1 MPRHAVA
8 VSQARYRPAR
18 DSVPSIATH
27 AIPECQECVAFAC
40 GADREAH
47 LLLIDTALTGPPR
60 SANAIAERCLSM
72 SRIMNSLKKMRN
84 RAIARR
90 ELRLLSSRQLHDINL
105 ERVMVI
111 ESPTFS
117 QRIWNGH

>member
-1 MPRHAVA
+1 
-8 VSQARYRPAR
+8 
-18 DSVPSIATH
+18 
-27 AIPECQECVAFAC
+27 
-40 GADREAH
+40 
-47 LLLIDTALTGPPR
+47 
-60 SANAIAERCLSM
+60 M